1 MLVGDTI
8 LWNNPGNDFCE
19 PTWTHTCFKESILAR
34 GICYYSCFCRV
45 GSPCICCGEVTHRAR
60 RTSAGRCDR
69 RIERFGCLRERVE
82 KAAELYKEGLA
93 PRIILTNDNQQG
105 SWDNAQQRN
114 PFFFEKSFDELVS
127 RNVPKDAIEVLKTPV
142 SSTHDEAQIVE
153 SYGRQHQFGSIMII
167 TSDYHSR
174 RALWTFHRVIGK
186 GQISVGVE
194 PVISTSPWSWW
205 LHLSGW
211 KSIPVELVKFVYYR
225 LVH

>member
-1 MLVGDTI
+1 
-8 LWNNPGNDFCE
+8 
-19 PTWTHTCFKESILAR
+19 
-34 GICYYSCFCRV
+34 
-45 GSPCICCGEVTHRAR
+45 
-60 RTSAGRCDR
+60 
-69 RIERFGCLRERVE
+69 
-82 KAAELYKEGLA
+82 LA

-114 PFFFEKSFDELVS
+114 PFFFETSFDELVS

-142 SSTHDEAQIVE
+142 SSTHDEAQLVE
-153 SYGRQHQFGSIMII
+153 AYGRQHKFGSIMII

-194 PVISTSPWSWW
+194 PVISTSPFSWW

-225 LVH
+225 LVY

>member
-1 MLVGDTI
+1 VTQ
-8 LWNNPGNDFCE
+8 FFE
-19 PTWTHTCFKESILAR
+19 TTLAMIFASLPER
-34 GICYYSCFCRV
+34 TRV
-45 GSPCICCGEVTHRAR
+45 SRNRFLRAVFVITVVFAAWEVLAFAAAKLLTERVSLRQADAIVVLSGSAV
-60 RTSAGRCDR
+60 
-69 RIERFGCLRERVE
+69 LRERVE

-225 LVH
+225 LVY